1 MPLFCFFDR
10 GVKKMKYI
18 KWFSEIRATDVELVG
33 GKNASLGE
41 MVSQLTGLGVRVPNG
56 FAITKDG
63 FYVFLDE
70 NGLREK
76 ILQLAA
82 EYAPE
87 KNNLSKIGNKIRGL
101 IDHGKIPKELEEEI
115 ISAYRTLSGDVDV
128 DVAVRSSATVEDG
141 AHDSF
146 AGQFETYLNVS
157 GEDALLEYVKRCFA
171 SLFTDRGISYR
182 HEKGYSPLN
191 IGLSVGIQKM
201 VRSDIG
207 SSGVMFTLD
216 TESGFRDTV
225 FIQGSRGLGE
235 MVVQGAVNPDTFY
248 VFKPTGALVS
258 KTLGSKREK
267 MIYSHGGNEL
277 TQVVKTS
284 ASERDQFCLSDEEAL
299 TLAKYALIIEKH
311 YSEKSG
317 HPTPMDMEWALD
329 GVDDE
334 IYIVQ
339 ARPETVM
346 SRVVNSRVRVHYVIS
361 KNDEKIITVGS
372 SVGNKIA
379 FGLAQVILSA
389 EDIGSFVPGS
399 VLVTDITTP
408 DWEPIMKQA
417 SAIVTNRGGRTCH
430 AAIISRELGIPA
442 VVGCSD
448 ATKNIPNGQMVTVS
462 CAEGDEGFVYEGE
475 VSFAKEEIDVSSI
488 QKPKRTKI
496 MLNVADPKQ
505 AFSLAAM
512 YGDLVSGVGL
522 LRLELI
528 LNKLKAHPLAIHNH
542 ASLEKNIKEQID
554 VLAKGYATP
563 REFFVSKI
571 TEGVGTIAA
580 AFYPNPVIVRLSDFK
595 SNEYRQLLGGELYEP
610 VEENPMLGWR
620 GAKRLIDPKFLPAV
634 QMEFEAIHRVRYQM
648 GLHNI
653 KIMVPF
659 VRTLEEGKSVIK
671 LLSENGLKQEYGVK
685 EEFGVEIVC
694 MCELP
699 VNVLLAE
706 EFLEIFSGG
715 FSIGSNDLTQLT
727 LGVDRD
733 SGMTGEG
740 LDERNPA
747 VLGLMGIAIRECNL
761 RGQYSGICG
770 QAPSDF
776 PEITRMLVGCGITS
790 ISLNPDSVFS
800 MLEVV
805 AEAERE
811 SGF

>member
-1 MPLFCFFDR
+1 MAHS
-10 GVKKMKYI
+10 KYI
-18 KWFSEIRATDVELVG
+18 KWFSEIRAADVELVG

-41 MVSQLTGLGVRVPNG
+41 MVSQLASMGVPVPNG
-56 FAITKDG
+56 YAITKDG
-63 FYVFLDE
+63 FYAFLEE
-70 NGLREK
+70 NNLREQ
-76 ILQLAA
+76 ILKLAA

-87 KNNLSKIGNKIRGL
+87 KNNLSKIGNKIRGF
-101 IDHGKIPKELEEEI
+101 IDHGKIPKVLEAEI
-115 ISAYRTLSGDVDV
+115 ISAYREMSGDTDM

-191 IGLSVGIQKM
+191 IGLSVGVQKM
-201 VRSDIG
+201 VRSDKG
-207 SSGVMFTLD
+207 AAGVMFTLD
-216 TESGFRDTV
+216 TESGFRQVV
-225 FIQGSRGLGE
+225 FIQGSWGLGE
-235 MVVQGAVNPDTFY
+235 MVVQGAVNPDTYY
-248 VFKPTGALVS
+248 VFKPTGALVGKS
-258 KTLGSKREK
+258 RGPKRDK

-284 ASERDQFCLSDEEAL
+284 SAERDNFSLSDEEVL
-299 TLAKYALIIEKH
+299 ILAKYALIIEKH
-311 YSEKSG
+311 YSAQLG
-317 HPTPMDMEWALD
+317 RPTPMDIEWAKCGID
-329 GVDDE
+329 GKL
-334 IYIVQ
+334 YIVQ

-346 SRVVNSRVRVHYVIS
+346 SRVVNSRVRNHYVIS
-361 KNDEKIITVGS
+361 KNNEAVVAVGS

-379 FGLAQVILSA
+379 FGPAQVILSA
-389 EDIGSFVPGS
+389 EDIGSFVSGS

-442 VVGCSD
+442 VVGCND
-448 ATKNIPNGQMVTVS
+448 ATKKILNGQMVTVS
-462 CAEGDEGFVYEGE
+462 CAEGDEGFVYEGK
-475 VSFAKEEIDVSSI
+475 VSFVKKEIDVSNL

-528 LNKLKAHPLAIHNH
+528 GNRVRVHPEGILNYD
-542 ASLEKNIKEQID
+542 SLEKDVRDQIG
-554 VLAKGYATP
+554 LLMKGYKNP
-563 REFFVSKI
+563 RDFYISTI
-571 TEGVGTIAA
+571 AQGIGTIAA
-580 AFYPNPVIVRLSDFK
+580 AFYPNPVIVRLSDYK
-595 SNEYRQLLGGELYEP
+595 TNEYCKLVGGNEP
-610 VEENPMLGWR
+610 DEENPMLGWR
-620 GAKRLIDPKFLPAV
+620 GAGRLTCPKFLPCAK
-634 QMEFEAIHRVRYQM
+634 MELEALHRAYFDM
-648 GLHNI
+648 GLTNI

-659 VRTLEEGKSVIK
+659 VRTLQEGRAVMN
-671 LLSENGLKQEYGVK
+671 LLAENGLQQVTT
-685 EEFGVEIVC
+685 VC

-699 VNVLLAE
+699 VNVLLAK
-706 EFLEIFSGG
+706 EFLEIFPGG

-733 SGMTGEG
+733 NGMTGDG

-747 VLGLMGIAIRECNL
+747 VLALMKRAIEECNL
-761 RGQYSGICG
+761 QEQYSGICG

-776 PEITRMLVGCGITS
+776 PEITRMLVGWGITS

-805 AEAERE
+805 AEAEKE
-811 SGF
+811 LGL